1 MTAQEKVDDYEAR
14 FRRAYDNKNW
24 QEAVA
29 VWGECGR
36 NDKDLTVKL
45 HARIRNELLELLL
58 DAHGISPFR
67 VEKPRRVGRDFP
79 GSYKKDND

>member
-1 MTAQEKVDDYEAR
+1 MTTEKVDDYEAR
-14 FRRAYDNKNW
+14 FRCAYDNENW

-45 HARIRNELLELLL
+45 HERIRNELLELLL
-58 DAHGISPFR
+58 FTRLFLLALRQLAFL
-67 VEKPRRVGRDFP
+67 V
-79 GSYKKDND
+79 

>member
-1 MTAQEKVDDYEAR
+1 MTTAKVDDYEAR
-14 FRRAYDNKNW
+14 FRRAYDKKNW

-36 NDKDLTVKL
+36 NDEALTVKL
-45 HARIRNELLELLL
+45 HERIRNELLELIL
-58 DAHGISPFR
+58 DHDGISPFR
-67 VEKPRRVGRDFP
+67 VEEARRVGRDFP

>member
-1 MTAQEKVDDYEAR
+1 MTTEKVDDYEAR
-14 FRRAYDNKNW
+14 FRRAYDNENW

-36 NDKDLTVKL
+36 NDKDLTVQL

-67 VEKPRRVGRDFP
+67 VEKARRVGRDFP
-79 GSYKKDND
+79 GCYKKDND